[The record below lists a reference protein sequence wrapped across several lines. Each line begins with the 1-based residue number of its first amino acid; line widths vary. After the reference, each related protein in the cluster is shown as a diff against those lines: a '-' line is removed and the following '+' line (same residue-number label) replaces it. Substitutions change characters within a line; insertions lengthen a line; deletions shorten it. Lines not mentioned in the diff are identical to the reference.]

1 MRIPI
6 PVVVLFC
13 LGVIG
18 GVWWHGTRDH
28 DFLTLPPESGLLAI
42 REKVSSPLPR
52 EDHPEG
58 GIATA
63 VEEPLPMTEPAIGL
77 GDFQK
82 PPTLAEYRDDAAKG
96 AGYLSEL
103 AALLEAAGQPQRALL
118 ALERVIDSTSADEVQ
133 THAAIAAIRRL
144 RSGLSDWNADP
155 QAAISITLQAGTGKS
170 NAVILQP
177 ILEEIARDL
186 GSASSGILTVSAK
199 VASGSDIPSTF
210 GPPPVALWFAGPAE
224 NSRSTE
230 VLSFTAESPESLR
243 TDVLDTLCQLLRGYL
258 ARTASLTIPAFIPDG
273 GDTAGLLKCHITRL
287 SWQELGSR
295 LNQPPP

>member
-1 MRIPI
+1 VRIPI
-6 PVVVLFC
+6 PVVVLLC

-18 GVWWHGTRDH
+18 GVWWHGTRNH
-28 DFLTLPPESGLLAI
+28 DFLTPPPEAGLLAI
-42 REKVSSPLPR
+42 REKVSSSLPR
-52 EDHPEG
+52 ANHPDDVV
-58 GIATA
+58 ATEA
-63 VEEPLPMTEPAIGL
+63 EEPPQAPRPAIAP
-77 GDFQK
+77 GDFDK
-82 PPTLAEYRDDAAKG
+82 PPTLAEYRGDAAKG
-96 AGYLSEL
+96 AAYLSEL

-118 ALERVIDSTSADEVQ
+118 AWERVIDSTAADEVE
-133 THAAIAAIRRL
+133 TRKAISAIKRL

-170 NAVILQP
+170 TAVILEP

-210 GPPPVALWFAGPAE
+210 GPPPVALWFAGPVE

-230 VLSFTAESPESLR
+230 VLSFTAESPETLR
-243 TDVLDTLCQLLRGYL
+243 ADVLDTLCQLLRGYL
-258 ARTASLTIPAFIPDG
+258 ARTASLSISATFPDG

-295 LNQPPP
+295 LNQPTR